1 MNPMTAEQACRSPE
15 QGKTLKTL
23 SQLWGSWKAVRA
35 DMELVQP
42 LALRMV
48 AERMRSGLQPQF
60 SITVARPRAVAIHW
74 GGCPALPEGGFGY
87 EFFPGKCSL
96 GFRIPS
102 YPKNLPLQHGSQVPH
117 IPPVAHAH

>member
-1 MNPMTAEQACRSPE
+1 MNPMAAEQARRSPE

-60 SITVARPRAVAIHW
+60 SITVARPKAVAIHW
-74 GGCPALPEGGFGY
+74 GGCPALPEGGIWV
-87 EFFPGKCSL
+87 EVLSWKVLPG
-96 GFRIPS
+96 
-102 YPKNLPLQHGSQVPH
+102 V
-117 IPPVAHAH
+117 